1 MKARAI
7 ENLSY
12 VVGVNR
18 IGKDEK
24 DNEYTGHTAVYDP
37 LGLCISGGP
46 STVESLVTAELDYLE
61 LQALAEAV
69 AFLEDRDNF
78 DLY

>member
-1 MKARAI
+1 
-7 ENLSY
+7 
-12 VVGVNR
+12 VNR

-46 STVESLVTAELDYLE
+46 SAIESLVTAELDYLE
-61 LQALAEAV
+61 LQAQRKRLR
-69 AFLEDRDNF
+69 FLEDRDNF

>member
-1 MKARAI
+1 LKARAI

-46 STVESLVTAELDYLE
+46 SAIESLVTAELDYLE
-61 LQALAEAV
+61 LQAQRKRLR
-69 AFLEDRDNF
+69 FLEDRDNF